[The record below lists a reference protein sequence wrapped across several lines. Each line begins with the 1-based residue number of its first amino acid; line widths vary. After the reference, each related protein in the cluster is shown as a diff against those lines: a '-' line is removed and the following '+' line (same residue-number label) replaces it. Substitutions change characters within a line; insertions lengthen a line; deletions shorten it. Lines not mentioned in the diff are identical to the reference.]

1 MPRDRVDAIVIGSGA
16 GGGIVA
22 KELAAAGLSVIVFE
36 RGKKYTQAHFNHS
49 ELESQYSVPP
59 A

>member
-1 MPRDRVDAIVIGSGA
+1 VPNKKVDIVVVGSGA

-22 KELAAAGLSVIVFE
+22 KELAAAGLSVVVFE
-36 RGKKYTQAHFNHS
+36 RGKMHTSADFNHS
-49 ELESQYSVPP
+49 ELDCQYSVPP